1 MALWERNVSLTTD
14 IHIKKSEN
22 LASTPDLK
30 LVASPR
36 SHFLML
42 CIRCVYAV
50 PELEVSKMYIFLG
63 INCINDFVISED
75 INESDIYIT
84 DFPV

>member
-1 MALWERNVSLTTD
+1 MSLTTD
-14 IHIKKSEN
+14 VHIKKSEN

-30 LVASPR
+30 CVASPR
-36 SHFLML
+36 YLLML
-42 CIRCVYAV
+42 CVRRVYAV
-50 PELEVSKMYIFLG
+50 PELEVSKIQVFLG

>member
-1 MALWERNVSLTTD
+1 MSLTTD
-14 IHIKKSEN
+14 VHIKKSEN

-30 LVASPR
+30 CVASPR
-36 SHFLML
+36 YFLML
-42 CIRCVYAV
+42 CIRGVYAV
-50 PELEVSKMYIFLG
+50 PELEVSKIQVFLG